1 MDIANRLYELR
12 KAHSLSQDEL
22 ADKLNVSRQAV
33 SKWER
38 GESYPDT
45 NNLIALAQ
53 LYKMSID
60 DLLGYEPEIKS
71 EQSVAQ
77 DTTQQKITEDE
88 VEEGILRGVK
98 NAADKFF
105 DKINSALDGVEIDTN
120 PIHDDEDDDWDDDW
134 DDDDD
139 DNDDDDD
146 DWDDDGAFH
155 IHNNGE
161 TIHIGKDGIRVGE
174 KVVIDKNGIVVNG
187 KVVDGNKVYHSKP
200 STRATLHAVI
210 DGSIFLACTI
220 AYILMGCLANLWH
233 PAWIIFFLIPIAPG
247 IVHTITSKNPNHLP
261 IPLIVTAIYLVLGC
275 VLNLW
280 HPSWVIFFTIPLYY
294 SIVNPIYNYFKNR
307 KRNR

>member
-1 MDIANRLYELR
+1 MNIADRLFELR

-45 NNLIALAQ
+45 NNLIALAK

-60 DLLGYEPEIKS
+60 DLLGYEPEIKNETS
-71 EQSVAQ
+71 Q

-120 PIHDDEDDDWDDDW
+120 PIHDDEDDDWDDDDW
-134 DDDDD
+134 GDDDDID
-139 DNDDDDD
+139 DEDDEI
-146 DWDDDGAFH
+146 H
-155 IHNNGE
+155 IQNNGE

-233 PAWIIFFLIPIAPG
+233 PGWIIFFLVPIAPG
-247 IVHTITSKNPNHLP
+247 IIHTITSKNPNYLP
-261 IPLIVTAIYLVLGC
+261 ISLIATAIYLVLGC

-280 HPSWVIFFTIPLYY
+280 HPSWVIFLAIPLYY
-294 SIVNPIYNYFKNR
+294 SIVNPIYNYFKN
-307 KRNR
+307 KNRNR